1 MNILIVYAHPNLRSF
16 NQAILQTLDAALR
29 EQGHLTQTHDLYRMR
44 FRAVL
49 DNDDLNRNWRS
60 EPAEDTRREQEA
72 VLWAQGLAFIY
83 PIWWFGPPAILKGWI
98 DRVFT
103 RKFAFEFGPDGM
115 KGLLTHERALVLNT
129 LGGDAATYQQQ
140 NWHELLV
147 RPMSEGVLSACG
159 VRQVIH
165 RAFYEVTTVAPG
177 ARRAMLDEVRELA
190 AGF

>member
-16 NQAILQTLDAALR
+16 NQAILQTLDTALR
-29 EQGHLTQTHDLYRMR
+29 ERGHLTQTHDLYRMR

-49 DNDDLNRNWRS
+49 DNDDLNRNWRG
-60 EPAEDTRREQEA
+60 EPTEDIRREQEA

-83 PIWWFGPPAILKGWI
+83 PVWWFGPPAILKGWV

-103 RKFAFEFGPDGM
+103 RKFAFEFGPEGM
-115 KGLLTHERALVLNT
+115 KGLLTHERALILNT
-129 LGGDAATYQQQ
+129 LGGEEATYQQQ
-140 NWHELLV
+140 NWHPLLV
-147 RPMSEGVLSACG
+147 RPMSEGVLSPCG

-165 RAFYEVTTVAPG
+165 RIFYEVTSVSPAE
-177 ARRAMLDEVRELA
+177 RRAMLDEVRELA

>member
-1 MNILIVYAHPNLRSF
+1 MNILIIYAHPNLRSF

-49 DNDDLNRNWRS
+49 DNDDLNRNWRG
-60 EPAEDTRREQEA
+60 ELTEDTRREQEA

-83 PIWWFGPPAILKGWI
+83 PVWWFGPPAILKGWI

-103 RKFAFEFGPDGM
+103 RRFAFEFGPDGM
-115 KGLLTHERALVLNT
+115 KGLLTHERALIINT
-129 LGGDAATYQQQ
+129 LGGDEATYQQQ

-147 RPMSEGVLSACG
+147 RPMAEGVLSACG
-159 VRQVIH
+159 VRQVSH
-165 RAFYEVTTVAPG
+165 RAFYEVTTISPA
-177 ARRAMLDEVRELA
+177 ARRAMLDEVRQLA

>member
-29 EQGHLTQTHDLYRMR
+29 ERGHLTQTHDLYRMR

-49 DNDDLNRNWRS
+49 DNDDLNRNWRG
-60 EPAEDTRREQEA
+60 EPSEDTRREQEA

-103 RKFAFEFGPDGM
+103 RKFAFEFGSDGM

-129 LGGDAATYQQQ
+129 LGGDEATYQQQ

-159 VRQVIH
+159 VHQVIH
-165 RAFYEVTTVAPG
+165 RAFYEVTTVSPAE
-177 ARRAMLDEVRELA
+177 RRAMLDEVRELA
-190 AGF
+190 SGF